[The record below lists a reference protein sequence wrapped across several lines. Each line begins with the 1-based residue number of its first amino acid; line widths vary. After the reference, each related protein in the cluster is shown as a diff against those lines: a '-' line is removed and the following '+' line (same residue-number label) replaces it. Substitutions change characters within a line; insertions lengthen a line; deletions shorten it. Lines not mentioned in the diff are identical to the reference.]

1 MKVSFK
7 KAAYGFALAGVLVLA
22 ACNSAGSASSS
33 GNSATDSSSSPSASA
48 SASDSSSASAG
59 SGTGAAVSPSASASS
74 VESATQV
81 SAAPTKI
88 SAAVAAQIKELM
100 KLAKEGKA
108 PGIPYVAHDSLID
121 DVRDDWGKADSDDM
135 AGKGFYAVYSKHH
148 AVFGYNKGSQI
159 FDIRSSDAKLQKLTL
174 LQIEQTLG
182 KPSSTTKNGDDTI
195 YVYETG
201 KEFQLKFVIPKSTG
215 KVDHISVFSK
225 TGSFNNMVG

>member
-1 MKVSFK
+1 MRVSFK
-7 KAAYGFALAGVLVLA
+7 KASYGFALASVLVLA
-22 ACNSAGSASSS
+22 ACNSAGADASS
-33 GNSATDSSSSPSASA
+33 GNGAPSASPSASA
-48 SASDSSSASAG
+48 PASASPSASAG
-59 SGTGAAVSPSASASS
+59 SGTDASASPSGGASASASAPAS
-74 VESATQV
+74 S

-88 SAAVAAQIKELM
+88 SAEVAAQIKELM

-108 PGIPYVAHDSLID
+108 PGIPYVVHDSLID
-121 DVRDDWGKADSDDM
+121 DVKDDWGKPDSDDM
-135 AGKGFYAVYSKHH
+135 AGKGFYAVYGKHH
-148 AVFGYNKGSQI
+148 AVFGYNKGSQL

-174 LQIEQTLG
+174 LQIEQALG

-225 TGSFNNMVG
+225 TGSHNNMAG

>member
-7 KAAYGFALAGVLVLA
+7 KASYGFVLAGVLVLA

-33 GNSATDSSSSPSASA
+33 GNDAPSASPSASA
-48 SASDSSSASAG
+48 STPA
-59 SGTGAAVSPSASASS
+59 SPSASAGGGTDAAASPS
-74 VESATQV
+74 ASAPASESAPA
-81 SAAPTKI
+81 SAAPTKV
-88 SAAVAAQIKELM
+88 SAEVAAEIKELM

-108 PGIPYVAHDSLID
+108 PGISYVAHDSLID
-121 DVRDDWGKADSDDM
+121 DVKKDWGKPDSDDM

-148 AVFGYNKGSQI
+148 AAFGYNKGSQL

-182 KPSSTTKNGDDTI
+182 KPSSTTKSGDDTI

-201 KEFQLKFVIPKSTG
+201 NEFQLKFAIPKSTG

-225 TGSFNNMVG
+225 TGSFNNMAG

>member
-7 KAAYGFALAGVLVLA
+7 TASYGFVLAGVLVLA
-22 ACNSAGSASSS
+22 ACNSAGSASSNGS
-33 GNSATDSSSSPSASA
+33 DAPSASPSASA
-48 SASDSSSASAG
+48 SAAAPASPSASAG
-59 SGTGAAVSPSASASS
+59 SGTEAPASPSAGEPASAS
-74 VESATQV
+74 APA
-81 SAAPTKI
+81 SAAPTKV
-88 SAAVAAQIKELM
+88 SAEVAAEIKELM

-108 PGIPYVAHDSLID
+108 PGISYVAHDSLID
-121 DVRDDWGKADSDDM
+121 DVKKDWGKPDSDDM

-148 AVFGYNKGSQI
+148 AAFGYNKGSQL

-182 KPSSTTKNGDDTI
+182 KPSSTTKSGDDTI

-201 KEFQLKFVIPKSTG
+201 KEFQLKFAIPKSTG

-225 TGSFNNMVG
+225 TGSRNNMAG

>member
-7 KAAYGFALAGVLVLA
+7 KASYGFALASVLVLA
-22 ACNSAGSASSS
+22 ACNSAGSASSN
-33 GNSATDSSSSPSASA
+33 GNDATGASPSASA
-48 SASDSSSASAG
+48 SASAPASPSASAG
-59 SGTGAAVSPSASASS
+59 SGTDAAASPSTSAPAG
-74 VESATQV
+74 ESAPA

-88 SAAVAAQIKELM
+88 SAEVAAQIKELL

-148 AVFGYNKGSQI
+148 AAFGYNKGSQL

-174 LQIEQTLG
+174 MQIEQTLG
-182 KPSSTTKNGDDTI
+182 KPSSTTKSGDDTI

-201 KEFQLKFVIPKSTG
+201 TEFQLKFAIPKSTG

-225 TGSFNNMVG
+225 TGSHNNMAG

>member
-7 KAAYGFALAGVLVLA
+7 KASYGFALASVLVLA
-22 ACNSAGSASSS
+22 ACSSGGSASSS
-33 GNSATDSSSSPSASA
+33 GNDAPSSSSSASA
-48 SASDSSSASAG
+48 SASAPASPSASAG
-59 SGTGAAVSPSASASS
+59 SGTGSAASPSASTPASA
-74 VESATQV
+74 SASA

-88 SAAVAAQIKELM
+88 SAEVAAQVKALM

-121 DVRDDWGKADSDDM
+121 DVQKDWGKADSTDS
-135 AGKGFYAVYSKHH
+135 AGKGIYAVYGKHH
-148 AVFGYNKGSQI
+148 AAFGYNKGSQI

-195 YVYETG
+195 YVYEAG

-225 TGSFNNMVG
+225 TGSFNNMAG